1 MSKEIKGALLS
12 AVISIILP
20 AIITLIMTFIWG
32 NQGEIIYSSIL
43 VKDKYVNNITV
54 KNMQK
59 NEYLNNFN
67 LLINEEIEIKDN
79 TIFIN
84 GENYTIE
91 KNTIELKKI
100 KPTEVINISFETNN
114 VINDKSLFVIK
125 SQKRIGIENFNK
137 KENLNVYWFIL
148 LACYGF
154 INFIAY
160 LINNIKANK
169 RYDNYNK
176 TLEHVEKQN
185 DICEKRIK
193 ELLRKENINKTIY
206 VKEMN
211 DMEKE
216 LKFYQQIIL
225 KSINEKMTKS
235 ELDALISKNLKTFN
249 KNKIKHLSYN
259 DLYKI
264 VYGLVETFENDNK
277 NKEE

>member
-12 AVISIILP
+12 AIISIILP
-20 AIITLIMTFIWG
+20 AILTLIMTFIWG

-59 NEYLNNFN
+59 NEYLNSFN
-67 LLINEEIEIKDN
+67 LLINEEIKIKDN

-91 KNTIELKKI
+91 KNNIELKKI

-114 VINDKSLFVIK
+114 VINDKSLFLIK
-125 SQKRIGIENFNK
+125 SKQRIGIENFNK
-137 KENLNVYWFIL
+137 KENLNIYWFIL
-148 LACYGF
+148 LGF
-154 INFIAY
+154 YCLVNFVIY
-160 LINNIKANK
+160 LIINMKSKK
-169 RYDNYNK
+169 RYDDYNK
-176 TLEHVEKQN
+176 KLEKVEKKSELCEN
-185 DICEKRIK
+185 KMKDIMK
-193 ELLRKENINKTIY
+193 KENINRTIF

-211 DMEKE
+211 DMENE

-225 KSINEKMTKS
+225 KCVNKEMTKK
-235 ELDALISKNLKTFN
+235 ELETLISKNLKTFN
-249 KNKIKHLSYN
+249 KKKIKHLSYS
-259 DLYKI
+259 DLYQI
-264 VYGLVETFENDNK
+264 VYGLAETVDTNNK